1 MDVTA
6 FSLKKKKKEVKKT
19 CSFYP
24 FNKLGA
30 GYHEGHNLQGKSDE
44 QYQTV
49 FMYHPSFFYLLSP
62 VVLHAILSNLSRS
75 TWKGLTFYLCLV
87 SFLSFHSNWSYCWTL
102 ISTHRLK
109 YTIRKCKEVDTL
121 DNGRQGS
128 VYKFFPIPSFPP
140 KDSSETEFI

>member
-1 MDVTA
+1 MDGIA
-6 FSLKKKKKEVKKT
+6 FSLKKKKRKKI

-30 GYHEGHNLQGKSDE
+30 GYHEGYNLHGKSGE

-49 FMYHPSFFYLLSP
+49 FMHHPSFFHFLSP
-62 VVLHAILSNLSRS
+62 PVLHAFLPNLSRS
-75 TWKGLTFYLCLV
+75 TLKGTHLLPVSCL
-87 SFLSFHSNWSYCWTL
+87 FPSFHSSWSYCRTL

-109 YTIRKCKEVDTL
+109 YTIKKCKDVNTL
-121 DNGRQGS
+121 SNGRQGL
-128 VYKFFPIPSFPP
+128 VQKFFPIPSFPP